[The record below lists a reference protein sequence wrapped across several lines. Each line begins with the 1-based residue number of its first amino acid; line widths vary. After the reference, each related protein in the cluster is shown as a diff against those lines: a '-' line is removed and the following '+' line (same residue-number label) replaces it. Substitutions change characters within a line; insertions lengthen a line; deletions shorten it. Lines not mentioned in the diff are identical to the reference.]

1 MNNKILQKKVMKMK
15 VILFLK
21 NSNPI
26 FIEKKGS
33 FDKNI
38 RNNDESNPIL
48 FELNSKFNEMK
59 FLSIWNIIYRLY
71 YYIFIKR
78 IEVWSNKNQ
87 TEDDFVTVLP
97 QNVSPS

>member
-1 MNNKILQKKVMKMK
+1 MKMK

-59 FLSIWNIIYRLY
+59 FLSI
-71 YYIFIKR
+71 
-78 IEVWSNKNQ
+78 
-87 TEDDFVTVLP
+87 
-97 QNVSPS
+97 